1 VFQVAVAGTLGVVIT
16 RLFLDYPLVMLLIE
30 FLVLFRAYYALW
42 SGTSPLFVVW
52 MIIAATLIPLI
63 GFTSLALSVGIAV
76 GLVEGAAI
84 AMFVVWIA
92 HDLFP
97 DPPPDPPIAG
107 PAPVKKEPPPPE
119 FRAAKA
125 LLSTAVVF
133 PLLVV
138 IYALNMTGG
147 ALVLMFTAIL
157 SLQPSF
163 AAGWQMGKGMIQG
176 NLIGGAVAI
185 LIYNVLFV
193 LPTFGFFIL
202 LMLLAGLVFG
212 RVIYSDHPLAPLFKT
227 GFNTVAIL
235 VGMSVAIE
243 SVEAGSKFYERI
255 VQVMLAV
262 FYVVA
267 AFGIIERVTRE
278 RVEAP

>member
-1 VFQVAVAGTLGVVIT
+1 MGSRTVMFGKGPVLIRIT

-52 MIIAATLIPLI
+52 MLLAAALIPLI

-97 DPPPDPPIAG
+97 DPPPDPTEASV
-107 PAPVKKEPPPPE
+107 APTPKQLPPPE

-125 LLSTAVVF
+125 LLSTSVVF

-138 IYALNMTGG
+138 IYAFNLSGG
-147 ALVLMFTAIL
+147 ALILVFTAIL

-185 LIYNVLFV
+185 LIYNFLLV

-202 LMLLAGLVFG
+202 LMLL
-212 RVIYSDHPLAPLFKT
+212 
-227 GFNTVAIL
+227 
-235 VGMSVAIE
+235 
-243 SVEAGSKFYERI
+243 
-255 VQVMLAV
+255 
-262 FYVVA
+262 
-267 AFGIIERVTRE
+267 
-278 RVEAP
+278 

>member
-1 VFQVAVAGTLGVVIT
+1 
-16 RLFLDYPLVMLLIE
+16 MLLIV

-52 MIIAATLIPLI
+52 LIIAATLIPLL
-63 GFTSLALSVGIAV
+63 GFTSLALSAGIAI

-97 DPPPDPPIAG
+97 DPPPDGPQAEPP
-107 PAPVKKEPPPPE
+107 KKEPPPPQ

-125 LLSTAVVF
+125 LLSTSVVF
-133 PLLVV
+133 PLLVL
-138 IYALNMTGG
+138 IYSLNMTGG
-147 ALVLMFTAIL
+147 ALVLIFTALL

-163 AAGWQMGKGMIQG
+163 AAGWKTGRGMIEG
-176 NLIGGAVAI
+176 NLLGGIVAI
-185 LIYNVLFV
+185 VIYQVLLA

-202 LMLLAGLVFG
+202 LLLLAGLVFG

-227 GFNTVAIL
+227 GFNTVVLL
-235 VGMSVAIE
+235 VGMSVAVD
-243 SVEAGSKFYERI
+243 SVEAGAKFYERI

-262 FYVVA
+262 LYVAA
-267 AFGIIERVTRE
+267 AFGLIERVNRA
-278 RVEAP
+278 RVEAS